1 MFRAPRRGHP
11 DDMNISL
18 TSVQNDVTERL
29 DDLEESLPSIPSKG
43 LNLTRASARRVIDT
57 SADVVCTV
65 RRAAD
70 SVWNTAATSTRTS
83 VGQASSAVSRTA
95 KTASDAARQTAGQ
108 VRAETA
114 QTVDAATQATERLLD
129 EGALAIDADRPN
141 PGVPYGQ
148 WTKAQLY
155 DRAQEL
161 DLDGRSSMTKK
172 QLVAALGS
180 A

>member
-1 MFRAPRRGHP
+1 
-11 DDMNISL
+11 MNISL
-18 TSVQNDVTERL
+18 TSVQNDVTGRL

-43 LNLTRASARRVIDT
+43 LTLTRASARRVIDT

-65 RRAAD
+65 RRAVD

-95 KTASDAARQTAGQ
+95 KMAGDTARQTAGQ
-108 VRAETA
+108 IRAETA

-129 EGALAIDADRPN
+129 EGSRAIDPDRPN

-172 QLVAALGS
+172 QLVAALR
-180 A
+180 AA